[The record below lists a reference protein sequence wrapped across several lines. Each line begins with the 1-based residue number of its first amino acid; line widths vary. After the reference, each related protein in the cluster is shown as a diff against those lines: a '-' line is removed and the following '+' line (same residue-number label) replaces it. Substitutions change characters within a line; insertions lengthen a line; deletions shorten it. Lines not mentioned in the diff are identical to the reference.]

1 MPAYETIEFEM
12 QNRVAIITL
21 NRPDAANGLNA
32 KMAGELADIAG
43 KCNSNA
49 DIRAVILTA
58 NGRFFCAGGDIKEM
72 HSHGDKVGVEIK
84 SLADDLHIAISIFA
98 RMEAPLI
105 VAVNGMAAGAGFS
118 LAVSGDLVIA
128 SEKSGFMMAYTNAG
142 LSPDGSSSYFL
153 PRIIGLRR
161 TQELMLTNRKL
172 SAEEALDWGLI
183 NEAVPADR
191 LLERAMEFAE
201 RLAAGALNSHAAV
214 KKLLLLSHHNSLE
227 DQMELEG
234 QMISECAVSSN
245 GRAGINAFVEK
256 RKPEFE

>member
-1 MPAYETIEFEM
+1 
-12 QNRVAIITL
+12 
-21 NRPDAANGLNA
+21 
-32 KMAGELADIAG
+32 
-43 KCNSNA
+43 
-49 DIRAVILTA
+49 
-58 NGRFFCAGGDIKEM
+58 
-72 HSHGDKVGVEIK
+72 
-84 SLADDLHIAISIFA
+84 
-98 RMEAPLI
+98 
-105 VAVNGMAAGAGFS
+105 
-118 LAVSGDLVIA
+118 
-128 SEKSGFMMAYTNAG
+128 
-142 LSPDGSSSYFL
+142 
-153 PRIIGLRR
+153 
-161 TQELMLTNRKL
+161 MLTNRKL

-234 QMISECAVSSN
+234 QMISECAVSSD